1 MNNEVDHEYLFNSV
15 ASANTGCNSIKD
27 RCDDI
32 DSEAN
37 EIHIEIRGKN
47 EKDDNIAIE
56 MISDIFLSFFVRFFD
71 GCRCT
76 VLFFECK
83 KW

>member
-1 MNNEVDHEYLFNSV
+1 MNNEVDHECLFNSV
-15 ASANTGCNSIKD
+15 ASVNTRCNNIKD

-37 EIHIEIRGKN
+37 EMHIEIHVKN

-56 MISDIFLSFFVRFFD
+56 MIFDIFLSFFVRFFD
-71 GCRCT
+71 GC
-76 VLFFECK
+76 
-83 KW
+83 